1 MFTHEI
7 FEVLKQCAADGN
19 TITYGNLA
27 KRVGGVNLPPNITFP
42 ALDDIR
48 DKVCLPRELP
58 WLWMLAVNQRSGR
71 PGSGAWRG
79 TGIKLRDEEHWSEI
93 LRSVY
98 AYDWSDIEIE
108 DT

>member
-27 KRVGGVNLPPNITFP
+27 KRVGGVNPRPEITFP
-42 ALDDIR
+42 ALNYIR

-58 WLWMLAVNQRSGR
+58 WLWVLAVNRGGQ
-71 PGSGAWRG
+71 PGNGAWKG
-79 TGIKLRDEEHWSEI
+79 TGTKPRNDDHWSEI